1 MNRKWHGRALERCK
15 PWQLNFLT
23 VWCLFDLVFSP
34 ILLAVFSVWRKWI
47 PGTSWLN
54 SLLWRALTVLKAVA
68 KQVLLALLRN
78 KTARHCGNYSSTIKH
93 SMNDSEHILFCR
105 LFIQFIFI
113 SSGENKERSQD
124 IKYAISSL
132 ILTTFQKL
140 KKYMLVFLLSCPA
153 LVY

>member
-1 MNRKWHGRALERCK
+1 MFVRPG
-15 PWQLNFLT
+15 
-23 VWCLFDLVFSP
+23 VFSNP
-34 ILLAVFSVWRKWI
+34 SCGILCVEKLDTRYI
-47 PGTSWLN
+47 MLN

-78 KTARHCGNYSSTIKH
+78 KTARHSGNYSLTIKR
-93 SMNDSEHILFCR
+93 SMNDSEHILFWR

-113 SSGENKERSQD
+113 SSGENKERLQD
-124 IKYAISSL
+124 IKHAISSL

-153 LVY
+153 LVYQSKWNIFVKYRFEQTHIN